1 MTSPPS
7 NQVNQLLQARGARFA
22 AAVVSGVL
30 FYFTLGLTPWWLA
43 AWLAPIPLLLAAFHA
58 RPAGGTPACLAGGGH
73 RPQLEFHLLL
83 EDRQERWRRWCCC
96 SFRSLSGAFSRS
108 ERAPRWWPRETGW
121 LFSCIPCCWP
131 QSSTLVSFFSPHGTW
146 GSFAYTQMDALPVIQ
161 IASVLGAPA
170 VVFLVGLFASTV
182 AVALYRGLRIERPLL
197 AYGVPLVL
205 IAAGLGYGAVR
216 LRRAKTAPTVRIGM
230 VAIDDFIAGNT
241 PPERAE
247 AVWRGY
253 DDTVARLATEGAR
266 IVVLPEKITALAPGE
281 AAKRQHELASLAQR
295 TGVYLVAG
303 VQLNR
308 AQRKDNASW
317 LFSPTGELLAEYLKQ
332 HLVPHLEGDLAPG
345 KEEIV
350 RTINGVPFG
359 LAICRD
365 LIFTDFGRRYGR
377 LGVSAMLVPAWDFYR
392 DAWMASSVAALRG
405 VESGYSV
412 VRAGR
417 ESYLNVSDR
426 YGHTIARQRSD
437 FLPGSS
443 LLADL
448 PLGPATPTLYARYGN
463 AFGWLSVAASAFM
476 IVVME
481 RAGNQPKAATANN

>member
-1 MTSPPS
+1 MD
-7 NQVNQLLQARGARFA
+7 QLLQARSARFA

-58 RPAGGTPACLAGGGH
+58 SPREARLLAWLAVAIGLSSNFTYYLKTTGAVATVV
-73 RPQLEFHLLL
+73 LLL
-83 EDRQERWRRWCCC
+83 LQVLVWGFIVMRTRAAVV
-96 SFRSLSGAFSRS
+96 GSRN
-108 ERAPRWWPRETGW
+108 W
-121 LFSCIPCCWP
+121 LIVFVYPVLLAAI
-131 QSSTLVSFFSPHGTW
+131 STLISFFSPHGTW
-146 GSFAYTQMDALPVIQ
+146 GSLAYTQMDALPVIQ

-170 VVFLVGLFASTV
+170 IVFLVGLFASTA
-182 AVALYRGLRIERPLL
+182 AVALYRGGRIERPLL

-216 LRRAKTAPTVRIGM
+216 LREAKTAPTVRIGI
-230 VAIDDFIAGNT
+230 VAIDDFISGNT

-253 DDTVARLATEGAR
+253 DDTVARLAGQGAR
-266 IVVLPEKITALAPGE
+266 IVVLPEKITALAPE
-281 AAKRQHELASLAQR
+281 AAAKRQHELASLAQR

-308 AQRKDNASW
+308 PERKDNASW

-350 RTINGVPFG
+350 RTIDGAPFG

-365 LIFTDFGRRYGR
+365 LIFADFGRRYGR

-405 VESGYSV
+405 VESGYSI

-426 YGHTIARQRSD
+426 YGHTIARRRSD
-437 FLPGSS
+437 YLPGSS
-443 LLADL
+443 VLADL

-463 AFGWLSVAASAFM
+463 AFGWLAVAASAIM
-476 IVVME
+476 IVLMS
-481 RAGNQPKAATANN
+481 RPGNQPKPATPNA